1 MRGKERAIC
10 SSVKIAEQMAEVKN
24 TVFTLPAT
32 LPVVRHQLKFDSY
45 IQRNPKVVTI
55 QK

>member
-1 MRGKERAIC
+1 
-10 SSVKIAEQMAEVKN
+10 MAEVKN

-45 IQRNPKVVTI
+45 IQKNHTKVNHVR
-55 QK
+55 QG

>member
-1 MRGKERAIC
+1 
-10 SSVKIAEQMAEVKN
+10 MAEVKN

-45 IQRNPKVVTI
+45 IQTQQLLPYKSEPYQAGVITPGTESRI
-55 QK
+55 